1 MSQCVP
7 RERER
12 ERYKKKDVVCLKGLL
27 SGAARGV
34 ARAD

>member
-12 ERYKKKDVVCLKGLL
+12 DTKKKDVVCLKGLL